1 MLVLLLLIHA
11 QYFSVPQVD
20 APELARFGSHDVGV
34 RTIEITNPEQPD
46 ILKLDAATG
55 QAPLTDRKLKIEIW
69 YPAQL
74 KANEQANTVY
84 VSPMVGR
91 ATRPEMPKTFDIPGK
106 ALRDAQPK
114 QGGSYPLVIVSH
126 GYPGSRIFLSYLT
139 ENLASKGY
147 IVAAIDHTD
156 SVFGEVRGFPSTL
169 INRSPDQLFTIKELT
184 NLSKQVDHFLS
195 KIIDTDKV
203 AIVGYSMGGYGAMA
217 SGGAAYSTK
226 SNMLKMIPSTMM
238 PKAEA
243 PASLKAIVAIAP
255 WGAQPPVEAWE
266 AEAVKNFKLP
276 SLFIVGDNDDISGYE
291 QGVKKLY
298 NWATNSNRCMV
309 TYQNAR
315 HNVGGNPAP
324 ANVPLDFQGRESFEE
339 PVWRK
344 DRITAINQHFITAF
358 LDLNLKADES
368 KASYLKPD
376 EKGAWKGFQRRW
388 FLGLNIDCQ
397 KAN

>member
-1 MLVLLLLIHA
+1 MLIFLLLMQA

-20 APELARFGSHDVGV
+20 APELARFGNHDVGV
-34 RTIEITNPEQPD
+34 RTIEITNPQQPD
-46 ILKLDAATG
+46 ILKSPATL
-55 QAPLTDRKLKIEIW
+55 ADRSLKIEIW

-74 KANEQANTVY
+74 KANEQAHTVY

-114 QGGSYPLVIVSH
+114 QGAAYPLVVVSH

-169 INRSPDQLFTIKELT
+169 INRSPDQLFTIQELT
-184 NLSKQVDHFLS
+184 RLSKQADHFLS
-195 KIIDTDKV
+195 KIVDHDRV

-217 SGGAAYSTK
+217 SGGASYNAS
-226 SNMLKMIPSTMM
+226 SGMLKQLPM
-238 PKAEA
+238 PKIT
-243 PASLKAIVAIAP
+243 PPSNLKAIVAIAP
-255 WGAQPPVEAWE
+255 WGAQPPVEAWSE
-266 AEAVKNFKLP
+266 ETAKGLKLP
-276 SLFIVGDNDDISGYE
+276 SLFIVGDNDDVSGYE

-298 NWATNSNRCMV
+298 NWSTNSNRCML

-344 DRITAINQHFITAF
+344 DRITAINQHYITAF
-358 LDLNLKADES
+358 LDLNLKSDES
-368 KASYLKPD
+368 KSAYLKPD
-376 EKGAWKGFQRRW
+376 GKGFQRRW
-388 FLGLNIDCQ
+388 FLGLTVDCQ

>member
-1 MLVLLLLIHA
+1 MLIFLLLMQA

-20 APELARFGSHDVGV
+20 APELARFGNHDVGV
-34 RTIEITNPEQPD
+34 RTIEITNPQQPD
-46 ILKLDAATG
+46 ILKSPATL
-55 QAPLTDRKLKIEIW
+55 ADRSLKIEIW

-74 KANEQANTVY
+74 KANEQAHTVY

-114 QGGSYPLVIVSH
+114 QGAAYPLVVVSH

-169 INRSPDQLFTIKELT
+169 INRSPDQLFTIQELT
-184 NLSKQVDHFLS
+184 RLSKQDDHFLS
-195 KIIDTDKV
+195 KIVDNDRV

-217 SGGAAYSTK
+217 SGGASYNAS
-226 SNMLKMIPSTMM
+226 SGMLKQLAM
-238 PKAEA
+238 PKIT
-243 PASLKAIVAIAP
+243 PPSNLKAIVAIAP
-255 WGAQPPVEAWE
+255 WGAQPPVEAWSE
-266 AEAVKNFKLP
+266 ETAKGLKLP
-276 SLFIVGDNDDISGYE
+276 SLFIVGDNDDVSGYE

-298 NWATNSNRCMV
+298 NWSTNSNRCML

-344 DRITAINQHFITAF
+344 DRITAINQHYITAF
-358 LDLNLKADES
+358 LDLNLKSDES
-368 KASYLKPD
+368 KSAYLKPD
-376 EKGAWKGFQRRW
+376 GKGFQRRW
-388 FLGLNIDCQ
+388 FLGLTVDCQ